1 MRFGNLILCLIL
13 TLTVACK
20 LLPEGTDQPPP
31 AESAQSGDGAL
42 PSADSQNP
50 IVGQRPKPRP
60 SDISKAAVSE
70 SSIAGEPAISDPVP
84 QQSIAQKSKEE
95 LACEKQGGNWAKAGK
110 SSGRTCLKPTR
121 DAGKQCRKQG
131 DCTSVCLARSGTCA
145 PVKPLFGCN
154 EILQKDGSRV
164 TLCID

>member
-1 MRFGNLILCLIL
+1 MG
-13 TLTVACK
+13 CK
-20 LLPEGTDQPPP
+20 LLPEGADLPPP
-31 AESAQSGDGAL
+31 AENAGASDAGATVVSGQD
-42 PSADSQNP
+42 
-50 IVGQRPKPRP
+50 QRPKQRP
-60 SDISKAAVSE
+60 SSVAKDDAAKDDAAVTPPSF
-70 SSIAGEPAISDPVP
+70 DVVP
-84 QQSIAQKSKEE
+84 MQSVEQKSKEE
-95 LACEKQGGNWAKAGK
+95 LACVKQGGNWAKAGK
-110 SSGRTCLKPTR
+110 SSGKTCLKPTR